1 METKFMGLAKFWELV
16 TEVANCWVLA
26 MWAVGQGVIHMWCW
40 LCCINL
46 GEEGLMLFLFLNT
59 GDQYWR

>member
-26 MWAVGQGVIHMWCW
+26 MWAADWGMIHMWPR
-40 LCCINL
+40 LCCIKL
-46 GEEGLMLFLFLNT
+46 GEEGLVIFLFLNAV
-59 GDQYWR
+59 DQS